1 MQQRLLLLEGNV
13 CDGEWNCV
21 PQVFLRRVGEGR
33 PEQHEWVRSARR
45 RRDRAS
51 DLVMRDGGK
60 STGRA
65 APGGFACRAA
75 SSPVRRIEFTWSSVT
90 TSLFFFSSLLA
101 GVVYSAWGW
110 GHYVSRSSDTDTRN
124 RSSFSKKA
132 FCSNSTCFC
141 MRKSTNVLSSSWVRF
156 VSGLSRF

>member
-1 MQQRLLLLEGNV
+1 M

-33 PEQHEWVRSARR
+33 PEQHEGHEARGGGEIGERSGDERWREKYWSGRARR
-45 RRDRAS
+45 IRLSRS
-51 DLVMRDGGK
+51 VI
-60 STGRA
+60 T
-65 APGGFACRAA
+65 
-75 SSPVRRIEFTWSSVT
+75 SSRIEFTWSSVT

-110 GHYVSRSSDTDTRN
+110 GHYVSRSSDTGTRN

-141 MRKSTNVLSSSWVRF
+141 MRKSTNVLSSSRVRF